1 MSWKPNCIILSPARQ
16 MDNNASTLGVVVLAG
31 GQARRM
37 GGVDK
42 GLVNIAE
49 RPMVAWV
56 LDAIKPLGCAV
67 ALNANR
73 NTDTYARYATEVI
86 ADTVSDFP
94 GPLAGLLVALD
105 HFDTEWVMMCPCDS
119 PFVETG
125 LLQTLWEHAQSSDE
139 SIVVAHDG
147 ERLQPV
153 FAAVKR
159 SLRSSLSAYLDGGD
173 RKIDRW
179 YEGVGYSAV
188 DCSDFPRCFDNI
200 NTPEEQLAA
209 EQRLLG

>member
-1 MSWKPNCIILSPARQ
+1 
-16 MDNNASTLGVVVLAG
+16 MDERVSTLGVVVLAG
-31 GQARRM
+31 GLARRM

-42 GLVNIAE
+42 GLVTIAA

-56 LDAIKPLGCAV
+56 LDAVKPLDCAI
-67 ALNANR
+67 AINANR
-73 NTDTYARYATEVI
+73 NLDTYRSYGTAVI
-86 ADTVSDFP
+86 ADTVTDFP
-94 GPLAGLLVALD
+94 GPLAGLLVASG
-105 HFDTEWVMMCPCDS
+105 HFDSDWVMMCPCDS

-125 LLQTLWEHAQSSDE
+125 LLQTLWDSAQRGE
-139 SIVVAHDG
+139 EPIVVAHDG

-159 SLRSSLSAYLDGGD
+159 SLYSSLSAYLEGGD

-179 YEGVGYSAV
+179 YASVGYTAV
-188 DCSDFPRCFDNI
+188 DCSNYSHCFDNI
-200 NTPEEQLAA
+200 NTPEEQQAA